1 MLFCGLAGWSIFSK
15 RVSCYTIF
23 LQEVRNM
30 KVILLENVVGLGK
43 AGEIK
48 NVRDGY
54 ARNYLIPKRLVEV
67 ATEKK
72 EEYLTKLSEK
82 LKEKAKKFYENALS
96 LKETI
101 EKETIEIK
109 AKAGE
114 EGKLF
119 GSVTNTDI
127 ANALKEKGYDVD
139 KRRIMIDHIKVVGEH
154 PVRIRLDEGVV
165 ANIIVKVT
173 SE

>member
-1 MLFCGLAGWSIFSK
+1 
-15 RVSCYTIF
+15 
-23 LQEVRNM
+23 M

-54 ARNYLIPKRLVEV
+54 ARNYLIPKKLVEV
-67 ATEKK
+67 ATKRK
-72 EEYLTKLSEK
+72 EEYLVRLSEK
-82 LKEKAKKFYENALS
+82 LKEKAKKFYEDALS
-96 LKETI
+96 LKEGL
-101 EKETIEIK
+101 EKEVIEIK

-119 GSVTNTDI
+119 GSITNTDI
-127 ANALKEKGYDVD
+127 AVFLKEKGYDID
-139 KRRIMIDHIKVVGEH
+139 KRRIIVDHIKVVGEH
-154 PVRIRLDEGVV
+154 PVKIRLDEGVI
-165 ANIIVKVT
+165 ANITVKVI